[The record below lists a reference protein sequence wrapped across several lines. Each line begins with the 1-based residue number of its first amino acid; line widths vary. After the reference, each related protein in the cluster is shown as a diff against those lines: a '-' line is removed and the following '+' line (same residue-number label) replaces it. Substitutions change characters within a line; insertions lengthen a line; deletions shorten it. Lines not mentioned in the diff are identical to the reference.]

1 MSDKKLLTDTIQGEV
16 IIVNKNLS
24 DTTMLKITQKDDDKY
39 WNRVFK
45 SMPEL
50 STQVT

>member
-39 WNRVFK
+39 
-45 SMPEL
+45 
-50 STQVT
+50 